1 MQIVKIIENNKT
13 KQPHK
18 LQLLFFTLFLIF
30 CMLVFAIYPQT
41 YIPTAKNGILLFTNN
56 VLPSLFPFFIF
67 TKLLIQLHV
76 LEFDNL
82 KTNACTYKI
91 FGLPSSCLYIFILS
105 ILSGYPV
112 SAKLIAD
119 LKNENKLSKDEVIR
133 CLALCSTSGPVFI
146 LGTVGFTFFAN
157 PTAGFILLA
166 SHILASLTNGIV
178 FRKFTVKNVKN
189 DSKNSNLS
197 QQICNKIKN
206 SNQSTS
212 ILEAFSTSIL
222 ESIRSILVVG
232 GYIILFFI
240 IIQILQNTYILY
252 PLQQLLKTICNALHI
267 PADYANAL
275 LSGTLELTR
284 GCAELATLPN
294 FHISLL
300 CISALLGWSGISILM
315 QSLHFL
321 KNCKI
326 KARHFLL
333 VKSVQCILNILY
345 CGLVLFIFC

>member
-41 YIPTAKNGILLFTNN
+41 YIPTAKNGILLFANN

-119 LKNENKLSKDEVIR
+119 LKNEKKLSKDEVIR

-146 LGTVGFTFFAN
+146 LGTVGFTFLAN
-157 PTAGFILLA
+157 PTAGVILLA
-166 SHILASLTNGIV
+166 SHILASLTNGMV
-178 FRKFTVKNVKN
+178 FRKFTVKDVKN
-189 DSKNSNLS
+189 DIKNNNLP
-197 QQICNKIKN
+197 QQNCNKIKN
-206 SNQSTS
+206 LNQSTS

-240 IIQILQNTYILY
+240 MIQILQNTYILY
-252 PLQQLLKTICNALHI
+252 PLQQFLKAICNALHI
-267 PADYANAL
+267 SADYANAL

-345 CGLVLFIFC
+345 CGLLLFIFC